1 MRRATTLRLLVLFGF
16 LVSLSIGCS
25 GRSEPQLTEAKNGD
39 STVEADEAASAE
51 QAPTVNRIGN
61 NADRSAGF
69 VQNKH
74 ANVQG
79 GSSIDGY
86 SAGMQGINA
95 ADLERNRSIQGDAL
109 QGGEPFNTESYDS
122 ITENDFLAVMQN
134 PQSTFSID
142 VDTASYSNV
151 RRLLNDG
158 VDPPSGAVRIEE
170 LINYFSYEYPQPTGD
185 HPFSVTTELAACPW
199 NDQHQLVRIGLKG
212 KEIENEE
219 RPASNLVFLLD
230 VSGSMDQWNK
240 LPLVKSAMQLLV
252 GELDERDSISI
263 VVYAGASGLVLPP
276 TKANRKAEI
285 LSAIDNLRAGGSTNG
300 GAGIELA
307 YMTAERM
314 FIEGGINRVILCTD
328 GDFNIGISNESDLEE
343 LITEKAKS
351 NIFLSVLGFGSG
363 NYKDSMMETLA
374 DKGNGNYGYI
384 DSMLEA
390 RKTLVNEMGSTLITI
405 AKDVKIQ
412 VDFNP
417 KRVQAYRLLGY
428 ENRMLKSQDFDDDT
442 KDAGEIGAGHTVT
455 ALYEIVPTGVDS
467 KYVTES
473 KSDFV
478 ETKVKDDVDPNT
490 VLNVALR
497 YKTPEGSKS
506 TKFGT
511 SLVHSEGTAP
521 SAATPDFRFA
531 STVAAFGMLLRDSKY
546 KGNANFDW
554 VIQNAEESRGPDFDG
569 FRSEFID
576 LAKRARM
583 VSGQSPSGRGSAN
596 D

>member
-1 MRRATTLRLLVLFGF
+1 MRRATTLRLLILSGF
-16 LVSLSIGCS
+16 LASLSVGCS
-25 GRSEPQLTEAKNGD
+25 GRSEPELAEAKNGD
-39 STVEADEAASAE
+39 STVDSYESSSSE
-51 QAPTVNRIGN
+51 QAPTVNRMGSNIEIG
-61 NADRSAGF
+61 
-69 VQNKH
+69 
-74 ANVQG
+74 
-79 GSSIDGY
+79 GY
-86 SAGMQGINA
+86 PGNRPAPMTFMPMPGIGETNY
-95 ADLERNRSIQGDAL
+95 DKKRSIQGDTL

-142 VDTASYSNV
+142 VDTASYANV

-230 VSGSMDQWNK
+230 VSGSMEEWNK
-240 LPLVKSAMQLLV
+240 LPLVKSAMQMLV

-263 VVYAGASGLVLPP
+263 VVYAGASGLLLPP
-276 TKANRKAEI
+276 TKADRKAEI

-314 FIEGGINRVILCTD
+314 FIDGGINRVILCTD

-363 NYKDSMMETLA
+363 NYKDSKMETLA

-390 RKTLVNEMGSTLITI
+390 RKTLVNEMGSTLMTI

-428 ENRMLKSQDFDDDT
+428 ENRMLKNQDFDDDT

-467 KYVTES
+467 KYVIES

-478 ETKVKDDVDPNT
+478 ETKVKDDVDPN
-490 VLNVALR
+490 VILNVALR

-554 VIQNAEESRGPDFDG
+554 VIQNAEESRGPDLDG
-569 FRSEFID
+569 FRGQFID

-583 VSGQSPSGRGSAN
+583 IGAESSRRGSAI